1 MNNTTT
7 TPPNKPDFPW
17 RKALYTAA
25 LALLIPLIILA
36 VFVEDPIELIL
47 DYGQFFLLGLAG
59 AIVANSTGAG
69 GGVVF
74 IPAFTS
80 MGVVG
85 VSALGTSLAIQSFGM
100 TAGSISWLHSIYTH
114 QHGGKQAVKLTHRLL
129 LLAGL
134 SSVAGMLSAQYLF
147 AAPTW
152 PVDAIFK
159 VFSIIFGLVLLF
171 TILQR
176 KAQGHTHYSLRRR
189 DQPLIALVC
198 FFWWCDHQLDF
209 GGIWRVVSHTIIF
222 FRLSH
227 HGCGLCGRVH
237 FVNDRAGGASLSH
250 LGGRQRVL
258 ENTAICRASCGGR
271 RQYCSLIG
279 PTFRAGKVKNFFC
292 GLGAGH
298 RTSYVTSCEP
308 LRAMN
313 RNELGIVQGGKLDA
327 LLHNKLSRV
336 LCRLGLLIGIIL
348 SII

>member
-1 MNNTTT
+1 MNNT
-7 TPPNKPDFPW
+7 PEPLANKPSFPW

-47 DYGQFFLLGLAG
+47 GYGQFFLLGLAG

-159 VFSIIFGLVLLF
+159 VFTLKIRIYSRLV
-171 TILQR
+171 
-176 KAQGHTHYSLRRR
+176 KWY
-189 DQPLIALVC
+189 
-198 FFWWCDHQLDF
+198 
-209 GGIWRVVSHTIIF
+209 
-222 FRLSH
+222 
-227 HGCGLCGRVH
+227 
-237 FVNDRAGGASLSH
+237 
-250 LGGRQRVL
+250 
-258 ENTAICRASCGGR
+258 
-271 RQYCSLIG
+271 
-279 PTFRAGKVKNFFC
+279 
-292 GLGAGH
+292 
-298 RTSYVTSCEP
+298 
-308 LRAMN
+308 
-313 RNELGIVQGGKLDA
+313 
-327 LLHNKLSRV
+327 
-336 LCRLGLLIGIIL
+336 
-348 SII
+348 